1 MVLVS
6 RVAELLLLIIAVVSF
21 MASIALSRESG
32 SANLPALLITI
43 LSSIGVYLLHKR
55 IKRLTVPKPI
65 TIPADFQG
73 PLKVYLGK
81 TRLMMLTAGVLMFF
95 LPAPFMYESGKQ
107 EIAVLAG
114 FFGFLILLA
123 LLSDIRK
130 MGVPYLI
137 LDNQGITSHTYGR
150 IPWSEV
156 DNVSL
161 QVRKNRGSKLYLLGL
176 SVYEPEKYFQRMGF
190 LLRLFK
196 MKWLE
201 LPSERDQLRISINML
216 SHEPLYIDAA
226 VKHLRALYSR
236 SIGVTP
242 KTGDLSIDKR
252 CSEADRLMAS
262 LRSESNL
269 ATIQSTMAKIDGL
282 MGETKQEIQDN
293 YKKARKETMIMLT
306 VGLVLLGLFV
316 ASKLLGK

>member
-1 MVLVS
+1 MVLVL
-6 RVAELLLLIIAVVSF
+6 RVAELLLLIVAVVSF

-32 SANLPALLITI
+32 SANFPALLITI

-65 TIPADFQG
+65 TIPVDFRG

-81 TRLMMLTAGVLMFF
+81 RRLMMLTAGVLMFL

-114 FFGFLILLA
+114 LFGFLILLA

-137 LDNQGITSHTYGR
+137 LDNQSITSHTYGR

-161 QVRKNRGSKLYLLGL
+161 QVRQNRGSKLYLLEL

-201 LPSERDQLRISINML
+201 LPSERDQLRISISML
-216 SHEPLYIDAA
+216 SHEPLYIDAV
-226 VKHLRALYSR
+226 VKHLRAQDAR
-236 SIGVTP
+236 GVGITL
-242 KTGDLSIDKR
+242 KTSDLSIDNR
-252 CSEADRLMAS
+252 FSEADRLMAS
-262 LRSESNL
+262 LKSENNL
-269 ATIQSTMAKIDGL
+269 EKIKSTMSKIDGL
-282 MGETKQEIQDN
+282 MGETKQEIQGHH
-293 YKKARKETMIMLT
+293 KKPVRNP
-306 VGLVLLGLFV
+306 
-316 ASKLLGK
+316 